1 MLPSQL
7 RNKIEGE
14 KTSGFPFEDISY
26 RQAERS
32 QLIMKHVISVL
43 VENKVGVLSRITG
56 LFSGRG
62 FNIESLA
69 VGETENIDI
78 SRMTIVVSGDNS
90 ILEQV
95 RKQLGKV
102 IDTIK
107 VIDFTGTDYV
117 ERNLMLIKVS
127 ALPGRRSEIIELVD
141 VFRGKIIDVGQKD
154 MVIEISGPE
163 DRLEAALNL
172 IRPYGIKEVA
182 RTGRIA
188 MTRGPK

>member
-1 MLPSQL
+1 
-7 RNKIEGE
+7 
-14 KTSGFPFEDISY
+14 
-26 RQAERS
+26 
-32 QLIMKHVISVL
+32 MKHVISVL

-69 VGETENIDI
+69 VGETENMDI
-78 SRMTIVVSGDNS
+78 SRMTIVVSGDDS

-107 VIDFTGTDYV
+107 VTDFTGIDHV
-117 ERNLMLIKVS
+117 ERDLILIKVS
-127 ALPGRRSEIIELVD
+127 ALPGKRNEIIELVN

-154 MVIEISGPE
+154 MIVEISGPE
-163 DRLEAALNL
+163 DRLEAVLNL
-172 IRPYGIKEVA
+172 LRPYGIKEVS

-188 MTRGPK
+188 MSRGPK

>member
-1 MLPSQL
+1 
-7 RNKIEGE
+7 
-14 KTSGFPFEDISY
+14 
-26 RQAERS
+26 
-32 QLIMKHVISVL
+32 MKHIIAVL

-69 VGETENIDI
+69 VGETENMAI
-78 SRMTIVVSGDNS
+78 SRMTIVVSGDES

-95 RKQLGKV
+95 RKQLDKV

-107 VIDFTGTDYV
+107 VTDFTGTDYV
-117 ERNLMLIKVS
+117 ERDLILIKVS
-127 ALPGRRSEIIELVD
+127 ALPGKRSEIIELVD

-154 MVIEISGPE
+154 MIVEISGPE
-163 DRLEAALNL
+163 DRLEAVLNL
-172 IRPYGIKEVA
+172 LRPYGIKEVA

-188 MTRGPK
+188 MNRGSK

>member
-1 MLPSQL
+1 
-7 RNKIEGE
+7 
-14 KTSGFPFEDISY
+14 
-26 RQAERS
+26 
-32 QLIMKHVISVL
+32 MKHVISVL

-69 VGETENIDI
+69 VGETENMAI
-78 SRMTIVVSGDNS
+78 SRMTIVVSGDES

-107 VIDFTGTDYV
+107 VTDYTGTDYV
-117 ERNLMLIKVS
+117 ERDLMLIKVS
-127 ALPGRRSEIIELVD
+127 ALPGKRSEIIELVD

-154 MVIEISGPE
+154 MTVEISGPE
-163 DRLEAALNL
+163 DRLEAVLNL
-172 IRPYGIKEVA
+172 LRPYGIKEVA

-188 MTRGPK
+188 MNRGPK

>member
-1 MLPSQL
+1 
-7 RNKIEGE
+7 
-14 KTSGFPFEDISY
+14 
-26 RQAERS
+26 
-32 QLIMKHVISVL
+32 MKHVISVL

-69 VGETENIDI
+69 VGETENMAI
-78 SRMTIVVSGDNS
+78 SRMTIVVSGDDS

-102 IDTIK
+102 VDTIK
-107 VIDFTGTDYV
+107 VTDFTGIDHV
-117 ERNLMLIKVS
+117 ERDLMLIKVS
-127 ALPGRRSEIIELVD
+127 ALPGKRSEIIELVD

-154 MVIEISGPE
+154 MIVEISGPE
-163 DRLEAALNL
+163 DRLEAVLNL
-172 IRPYGIKEVA
+172 LRPYGIKEVA

-188 MTRGPK
+188 MNRGPK

>member
-1 MLPSQL
+1 
-7 RNKIEGE
+7 
-14 KTSGFPFEDISY
+14 
-26 RQAERS
+26 
-32 QLIMKHVISVL
+32 MKHVISVL

-69 VGETENIDI
+69 VGETEDTNI
-78 SRMTIVVSGDNS
+78 SRMTIVVSGDDS

-107 VIDFTGTDYV
+107 VTDYTGTDYV
-117 ERNLMLIKVS
+117 ERNLILIKVS
-127 ALPGRRSEIIELVD
+127 ALPGKRNEIIELVD
-141 VFRGKIIDVGQKD
+141 VFRGKVIDVGQKD
-154 MVIEISGPE
+154 MIVEISGPE
-163 DRLEAALNL
+163 DRLEAVLNL
-172 IRPYGIKEVA
+172 LRPFGIKEVT

-188 MTRGPK
+188 MNRGPK

>member
-1 MLPSQL
+1 
-7 RNKIEGE
+7 
-14 KTSGFPFEDISY
+14 
-26 RQAERS
+26 
-32 QLIMKHVISVL
+32 MKHVISVL

-69 VGETENIDI
+69 VGETENMAI
-78 SRMTIVVSGDNS
+78 SRMTIVVSGDES

-107 VIDFTGTDYV
+107 VTDFTGIDHV
-117 ERNLMLIKVS
+117 ERNLILIKVS
-127 ALPGRRSEIIELVD
+127 ALPGKRNEIIELVN

-154 MVIEISGPE
+154 MIVEISGPE
-163 DRLEAALNL
+163 DRLEAVLNL
-172 IRPYGIKEVA
+172 LRPYGIKEVT

-188 MTRGPK
+188 MNRGPK

>member
-1 MLPSQL
+1 
-7 RNKIEGE
+7 
-14 KTSGFPFEDISY
+14 
-26 RQAERS
+26 
-32 QLIMKHVISVL
+32 MKHVISVL

-69 VGETENIDI
+69 VGETENMAI
-78 SRMTIVVSGDNS
+78 SRMTIVVSGDDA

-107 VIDFTGTDYV
+107 VTDFTGTDYV
-117 ERNLMLIKVS
+117 ERDLMLIKVS
-127 ALPGRRSEIIELVD
+127 ALPGKRSEIIELVD

-154 MVIEISGPE
+154 MIVEISGPE
-163 DRLEAALNL
+163 DRLEAVLNL
-172 IRPYGIKEVA
+172 LRPFGIKEVA

-188 MTRGPK
+188 MNRGPK

>member
-1 MLPSQL
+1 
-7 RNKIEGE
+7 
-14 KTSGFPFEDISY
+14 
-26 RQAERS
+26 
-32 QLIMKHVISVL
+32 MKHVISVL

-69 VGETENIDI
+69 VGETENMAI
-78 SRMTIVVSGDNS
+78 SRMTIVVSGDDS
-90 ILEQV
+90 IIEQV

-107 VIDFTGTDYV
+107 VTDYTGTDYV
-117 ERNLMLIKVS
+117 ARDLILIKVS
-127 ALPGRRSEIIELVD
+127 ALPGKRNEIIELVN

-154 MVIEISGPE
+154 MIVEISGPE
-163 DRLEAALNL
+163 ERLEAVLNL
-172 IRPYGIKEVA
+172 LRPYGIKEVS

-188 MTRGPK
+188 MNRGPK

>member
-1 MLPSQL
+1 
-7 RNKIEGE
+7 
-14 KTSGFPFEDISY
+14 
-26 RQAERS
+26 
-32 QLIMKHVISVL
+32 MKHVISVL
-43 VENKVGVLSRITG
+43 VENKVGVLARITG

-69 VGETENIDI
+69 VGETENMNI
-78 SRMTIVVSGDNS
+78 SRMTIVVSGDDS

-107 VIDFTGTDYV
+107 VTDFTGTDYV
-117 ERNLMLIKVS
+117 ERDLMLIKVS
-127 ALPGRRSEIIELVD
+127 AVPGKRSEVVELVD

-163 DRLEAALNL
+163 DRLEAMLDL
-172 IRPYGIKEVA
+172 LRPYGIKEVA

-188 MTRGPK
+188 MNRGPK

>member
-1 MLPSQL
+1 
-7 RNKIEGE
+7 
-14 KTSGFPFEDISY
+14 
-26 RQAERS
+26 
-32 QLIMKHVISVL
+32 MKHVISVL

-69 VGETENIDI
+69 VGETEDMSM
-78 SRMTIVVSGDNS
+78 SRMTIVVSGDES

-107 VIDFTGTDYV
+107 VTDYTGTDYV
-117 ERNLMLIKVS
+117 ERNLILIKVS
-127 ALPGRRSEIIELVD
+127 ALPGKRNEIIELVD

-154 MVIEISGPE
+154 MIVEISGPE
-163 DRLEAALNL
+163 DRLEAVLNL
-172 IRPYGIKEVA
+172 LRPFGIKEVT

-188 MTRGPK
+188 MNRGPK

>member
-1 MLPSQL
+1 
-7 RNKIEGE
+7 
-14 KTSGFPFEDISY
+14 
-26 RQAERS
+26 
-32 QLIMKHVISVL
+32 MKHVISVL

-69 VGETENIDI
+69 VGETEDTNI
-78 SRMTIVVSGDNS
+78 SRMTIVVSGDDS

-102 IDTIK
+102 VDTIK
-107 VIDFTGTDYV
+107 VTDYTGTDYV
-117 ERNLMLIKVS
+117 ERNLILIKVS
-127 ALPGRRSEIIELVD
+127 ALPGKRNEIIELVD
-141 VFRGKIIDVGQKD
+141 VFRGKIIDIGQKD
-154 MVIEISGPE
+154 MIVEISGPE

-172 IRPYGIKEVA
+172 LRPYGIKEVA

-188 MTRGPK
+188 MNRGPK

>member
-1 MLPSQL
+1 
-7 RNKIEGE
+7 
-14 KTSGFPFEDISY
+14 
-26 RQAERS
+26 
-32 QLIMKHVISVL
+32 MKHVISVL

-69 VGETENIDI
+69 VGETEDMAI
-78 SRMTIVVSGDNS
+78 SRMTIVVSGDES

-95 RKQLGKV
+95 RKQLGKI

-107 VIDFTGTDYV
+107 VTDFTGSDYV
-117 ERNLMLIKVS
+117 ERDLMLIKVN
-127 ALPGRRSEIIELVD
+127 AIPGKRSEIIELID

-154 MVIEISGPE
+154 MIVEISGPE
-163 DRLEAALNL
+163 DRLEAVLDL
-172 IRPYGIKEVA
+172 LRPYGIKEVA

-188 MTRGPK
+188 MNRGPK

>member
-1 MLPSQL
+1 
-7 RNKIEGE
+7 
-14 KTSGFPFEDISY
+14 
-26 RQAERS
+26 
-32 QLIMKHVISVL
+32 MKHVISVL

-69 VGETENIDI
+69 VGETENVDI
-78 SRMTIVVSGDNS
+78 SRMTIVVSGDDS

-102 IDTIK
+102 VDTIK
-107 VIDFTGTDYV
+107 VTDYTGTDYV
-117 ERNLMLIKVS
+117 ERNLILIKVS
-127 ALPGRRSEIIELVD
+127 ILPGKRNEIIELVD

-154 MVIEISGPE
+154 MIVEISGPE
-163 DRLEAALNL
+163 DRLEAVINL
-172 IRPYGIKEVA
+172 LRPFGIKEVA

-188 MTRGPK
+188 MNRGPK

>member
-1 MLPSQL
+1 
-7 RNKIEGE
+7 
-14 KTSGFPFEDISY
+14 
-26 RQAERS
+26 
-32 QLIMKHVISVL
+32 MKHVISVL

-69 VGETENIDI
+69 VGETEDTNI
-78 SRMTIVVSGDNS
+78 SRMTIVVSGDDS

-107 VIDFTGTDYV
+107 VTDYTGTDYV
-117 ERNLMLIKVS
+117 ERNLILIKVS
-127 ALPGRRSEIIELVD
+127 ALPGKRNEIIELVD

-154 MVIEISGPE
+154 MIVEISGPE
-163 DRLEAALNL
+163 DRLEAVLNL
-172 IRPYGIKEVA
+172 LRPFGIKEVT

-188 MTRGPK
+188 MNRGPK

>member
-1 MLPSQL
+1 
-7 RNKIEGE
+7 
-14 KTSGFPFEDISY
+14 
-26 RQAERS
+26 
-32 QLIMKHVISVL
+32 MKHVISVL

-69 VGETENIDI
+69 VGETENMAI
-78 SRMTIVVSGDNS
+78 SRMTIVVSGDES

-102 IDTIK
+102 VDTIK
-107 VIDFTGTDYV
+107 VTDYKGTDYV
-117 ERNLMLIKVS
+117 ERDLILIKVS
-127 ALPGRRSEIIELVD
+127 ALPGKRNEIIELVD

-154 MVIEISGPE
+154 MIVEISGPE
-163 DRLEAALNL
+163 DRLEAVLNL
-172 IRPYGIKEVA
+172 LRPFGIKEVA

-188 MTRGPK
+188 MNRGPK

>member
-1 MLPSQL
+1 
-7 RNKIEGE
+7 
-14 KTSGFPFEDISY
+14 
-26 RQAERS
+26 
-32 QLIMKHVISVL
+32 MKHVISVL

-69 VGETENIDI
+69 VGETENVDI
-78 SRMTIVVSGDNS
+78 SRMTIVVSGDES

-102 IDTIK
+102 VDTIK
-107 VIDFTGTDYV
+107 VTDYTGTDYV
-117 ERNLMLIKVS
+117 ERNLILIKVS
-127 ALPGRRSEIIELVD
+127 ALPGKRNEIIELVD

-154 MVIEISGPE
+154 MIVEISGPE
-163 DRLEAALNL
+163 DRLEAVINL
-172 IRPYGIKEVA
+172 LRPFGIKEVA

-188 MTRGPK
+188 MNRGPK

>member
-1 MLPSQL
+1 
-7 RNKIEGE
+7 
-14 KTSGFPFEDISY
+14 
-26 RQAERS
+26 
-32 QLIMKHVISVL
+32 MKHVISVL

-69 VGETENIDI
+69 VGETENMAI
-78 SRMTIVVSGDNS
+78 SRMTIVVSGDES

-107 VIDFTGTDYV
+107 VTDFTGTDHV
-117 ERNLMLIKVS
+117 ERNLILIKVS
-127 ALPGRRSEIIELVD
+127 ALPGKRSEIIELVD

-154 MVIEISGPE
+154 MIVEISGPE
-163 DRLEAALNL
+163 DRLEAVLNL
-172 IRPYGIKEVA
+172 LRPYGIKEVT

-188 MTRGPK
+188 MNRGPK

>member
-1 MLPSQL
+1 
-7 RNKIEGE
+7 
-14 KTSGFPFEDISY
+14 
-26 RQAERS
+26 
-32 QLIMKHVISVL
+32 MKHVISVL

-69 VGETENIDI
+69 VGETEDTNI
-78 SRMTIVVSGDNS
+78 SRMTIVVSGDES

-102 IDTIK
+102 VDTIK
-107 VIDFTGTDYV
+107 VTDYTGTDYV
-117 ERNLMLIKVS
+117 ERNLILIKVS
-127 ALPGRRSEIIELVD
+127 ALPGKRNEIIDLVD

-154 MVIEISGPE
+154 IIVEISGPE
-163 DRLEAALNL
+163 DRLEAVLNL
-172 IRPYGIKEVA
+172 LRPFGIKEVV

-188 MTRGPK
+188 MNRGPK

>member
-1 MLPSQL
+1 
-7 RNKIEGE
+7 
-14 KTSGFPFEDISY
+14 
-26 RQAERS
+26 
-32 QLIMKHVISVL
+32 MKHVISVL

-69 VGETENIDI
+69 VGETENMAI
-78 SRMTIVVSGDNS
+78 SRMTIVVSGDES

-107 VIDFTGTDYV
+107 VTDFTGTDYV
-117 ERNLMLIKVS
+117 ERDLILIKVS
-127 ALPGRRSEIIELVD
+127 ALPGKRNEIIELVD

-154 MVIEISGPE
+154 MIVEISGPE
-163 DRLEAALNL
+163 DRLEAVLNL
-172 IRPYGIKEVA
+172 LRPYGIKEVA

-188 MTRGPK
+188 MNRGPK

>member
-1 MLPSQL
+1 
-7 RNKIEGE
+7 
-14 KTSGFPFEDISY
+14 
-26 RQAERS
+26 
-32 QLIMKHVISVL
+32 MKHVISVL

-69 VGETENIDI
+69 VGETESKAI
-78 SRMTIVVSGDNS
+78 SRMTIVVSGDES

-107 VIDFTGTDYV
+107 VIDFGDTDYV

-127 ALPGRRSEIIELVD
+127 TVPGKRGEIIELVD
-141 VFRGKIIDVGQKD
+141 IFRGKIIDVGPKD

-163 DRLEAALNL
+163 DRLEAVLDL
-172 IRPYGIKEVA
+172 LRPHGIKEVA

-188 MTRGPK
+188 MNRGPK

>member
-1 MLPSQL
+1 
-7 RNKIEGE
+7 
-14 KTSGFPFEDISY
+14 
-26 RQAERS
+26 
-32 QLIMKHVISVL
+32 MKHVISVL

-69 VGETENIDI
+69 VGETENEAI
-78 SRMTIVVSGDNS
+78 SRMTIVVSGDES

-107 VIDFTGTDYV
+107 VIDFTGIDHV
-117 ERNLMLIKVS
+117 ERNLMLIKVH
-127 ALPGRRSEIIELVD
+127 ALPGKRGEIIDLID

-163 DRLEAALNL
+163 DRLEAVLDL
-172 IRPYGIKEVA
+172 LRPYGIKEVA

-188 MTRGPK
+188 MNRGQK

>member
-1 MLPSQL
+1 
-7 RNKIEGE
+7 
-14 KTSGFPFEDISY
+14 
-26 RQAERS
+26 
-32 QLIMKHVISVL
+32 MKHVISVL
-43 VENKVGVLSRITG
+43 VENKVGVLARITG
-56 LFSGRG
+56 LFSARG

-69 VGETENIDI
+69 VGETENKNL
-78 SRMTIVVSGDNS
+78 SRMTIVVSGDDT

-107 VIDFTGTDYV
+107 VTDFTGADYV

-127 ALPGRRSEIIELVD
+127 VAPGKRSEIVDLVN

-154 MVIEISGPE
+154 MIVEISGPE
-163 DRLEAALNL
+163 DRLEAVLNL
-172 IRPYGIKEVA
+172 LRPYGIKEVT

-188 MTRGPK
+188 MNRGPK

>member
-1 MLPSQL
+1 
-7 RNKIEGE
+7 
-14 KTSGFPFEDISY
+14 
-26 RQAERS
+26 
-32 QLIMKHVISVL
+32 MKHVISVL

-69 VGETENIDI
+69 VGETENMAI
-78 SRMTIVVSGDNS
+78 SRMTIVVSGDDS

-107 VIDFTGTDYV
+107 VTDFTGIDHV
-117 ERNLMLIKVS
+117 ERDLMLIKVS
-127 ALPGRRSEIIELVD
+127 ALPGKRSEIIEIVD

-154 MVIEISGPE
+154 MIVEISGPE
-163 DRLEAALNL
+163 DRLEAVLNL

-188 MTRGPK
+188 MNRGPK

>member
-1 MLPSQL
+1 
-7 RNKIEGE
+7 
-14 KTSGFPFEDISY
+14 
-26 RQAERS
+26 
-32 QLIMKHVISVL
+32 MKHIISVL

-69 VGETENIDI
+69 VGETENMAI
-78 SRMTIVVSGDNS
+78 SRMTIVVSGDES

-95 RKQLGKV
+95 RKQLGKI

-107 VIDFTGTDYV
+107 VTDFTGSDYV
-117 ERNLMLIKVS
+117 ERDLMLIKVS
-127 ALPGRRSEIIELVD
+127 AIPGKRSEIIELVD

-154 MVIEISGPE
+154 MIVEISGPE
-163 DRLEAALNL
+163 DRLEAVLNL
-172 IRPYGIKEVA
+172 LRPFGIKEVA

-188 MTRGPK
+188 MNRGPK

>member
-1 MLPSQL
+1 
-7 RNKIEGE
+7 
-14 KTSGFPFEDISY
+14 
-26 RQAERS
+26 
-32 QLIMKHVISVL
+32 MKHVISVL

-69 VGETENIDI
+69 VGETEDTNI
-78 SRMTIVVSGDNS
+78 SRMTIVVSGDDS

-102 IDTIK
+102 VDTIK
-107 VIDFTGTDYV
+107 VTDYTGTDYV
-117 ERNLMLIKVS
+117 ERNLILTKVS
-127 ALPGRRSEIIELVD
+127 VLPGKRNEIIELVD

-154 MVIEISGPE
+154 MIVEISGPE

-172 IRPYGIKEVA
+172 LRPYGIKEVA

-188 MTRGPK
+188 MNRGPK

>member
-1 MLPSQL
+1 
-7 RNKIEGE
+7 
-14 KTSGFPFEDISY
+14 
-26 RQAERS
+26 
-32 QLIMKHVISVL
+32 MKHVISVL

-69 VGETENIDI
+69 VGETENMAI
-78 SRMTIVVSGDNS
+78 SRMTIVVSGDDS

-102 IDTIK
+102 VDTIK
-107 VIDFTGTDYV
+107 VTDYTGTDYV
-117 ERNLMLIKVS
+117 ERNLILIKVS
-127 ALPGRRSEIIELVD
+127 ALPGKRNEIIELVD

-154 MVIEISGPE
+154 MIVEISGPE
-163 DRLEAALNL
+163 DRLEAVLNL
-172 IRPYGIKEVA
+172 LRPYGIKEVT

-188 MTRGPK
+188 MNRGPK

>member
-1 MLPSQL
+1 
-7 RNKIEGE
+7 
-14 KTSGFPFEDISY
+14 
-26 RQAERS
+26 
-32 QLIMKHVISVL
+32 MKHVISVL

-69 VGETENIDI
+69 VGETESKAI
-78 SRMTIVVSGDNS
+78 SRMTIVVSGDES

-107 VIDFTGTDYV
+107 VIDFADTNYV

-127 ALPGRRSEIIELVD
+127 AVPGKRGDIIELVD

-163 DRLEAALNL
+163 DRLEAVLDL
-172 IRPYGIKEVA
+172 LRPCGIKEVA

-188 MTRGPK
+188 MNRGPK

>member
-1 MLPSQL
+1 
-7 RNKIEGE
+7 
-14 KTSGFPFEDISY
+14 
-26 RQAERS
+26 
-32 QLIMKHVISVL
+32 MKHVISVL

-69 VGETENIDI
+69 VGETENMAI
-78 SRMTIVVSGDNS
+78 SRMTLVVSGDDS
-90 ILEQV
+90 IIEQV

-107 VIDFTGTDYV
+107 VTDYTGTDYV
-117 ERNLMLIKVS
+117 ERNLILIKVS
-127 ALPGRRSEIIELVD
+127 ALPGKRNEIIELVD

-154 MVIEISGPE
+154 MIVEISGPE
-163 DRLEAALNL
+163 ERLEAVLNL
-172 IRPYGIKEVA
+172 LRPYGIKEVA

-188 MTRGPK
+188 MNRGPK

>member
-1 MLPSQL
+1 
-7 RNKIEGE
+7 
-14 KTSGFPFEDISY
+14 
-26 RQAERS
+26 
-32 QLIMKHVISVL
+32 MKHVISVL

-69 VGETENIDI
+69 VGETENMAI
-78 SRMTIVVSGDNS
+78 SRMTIVVSGDDS

-107 VIDFTGTDYV
+107 VTDYTGTDYV
-117 ERNLMLIKVS
+117 ERDLMLIKVS
-127 ALPGRRSEIIELVD
+127 ALPGKRNEIIELVD

-154 MVIEISGPE
+154 MIVEISGPE
-163 DRLEAALNL
+163 DRLEAVLNL
-172 IRPYGIKEVA
+172 LRPYGIKEVA

-188 MTRGPK
+188 MNRGPK